1 MTAHLIDFQ
10 HAAEAKR
17 WQAINDD
24 VMGGVS
30 RGNLQVQDGV
40 GVFSGETSL
49 ENNGGFASVRRER
62 EAMDLSG
69 APGLVLHVRGDGR
82 RYQLRLRSNQLF
94 EGAAYR
100 ALFQPPIGEWQ
111 RHALPWHEFEAV
123 FRGRRLEG
131 APPLD
136 PAALR
141 QVGLLIADRRSG
153 PFRLE
158 LAWMRKMNGQES
170 K

>member
-10 HAAEAKR
+10 DAAEANR
-17 WQAINDD
+17 WRAINDD

-30 RGNLQVQDGV
+30 RGSLHVEDGL

-49 ENNGGFASVRRER
+49 ENNGGFASVRREP
-62 EAMDLSG
+62 EAMDLSCV
-69 APGLVLHVRGDGR
+69 PGLVFHVRGDGR
-82 RYQLRLRSNQLF
+82 RYQLRLRTNELF
-94 EGAAYR
+94 DGAAYR
-100 ALFQPPIGEWQ
+100 ALFQPPTGEWQ
-111 RHALPWHEFEAV
+111 RLALPWDEFEAV
-123 FRGRRLEG
+123 FRGRRLED

-141 QVGLLIADRRSG
+141 QVGLLIADRRPG

-158 LAWMRKMNGQES
+158 VAWVGRLDS
-170 K
+170 